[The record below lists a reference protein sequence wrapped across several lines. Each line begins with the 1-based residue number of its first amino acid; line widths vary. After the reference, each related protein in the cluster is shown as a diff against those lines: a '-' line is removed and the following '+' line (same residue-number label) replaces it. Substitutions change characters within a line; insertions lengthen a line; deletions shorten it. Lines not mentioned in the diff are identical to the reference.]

1 MFDLADH
8 GREIRWDEYSDL
20 DRFALHCARASEV
33 VNRWPAWKRN
43 MLNNSP
49 TRGTPRF
56 SAVGTTTGRTSAS
69 EPPKPQGLSFA
80 LKDAARSESMQRLF
94 RVQYGKVIL
103 E

>member
-8 GREIRWDEYSDL
+8 GREIRWDEFCDL

-49 TRGTPRF
+49 TRETPRF
-56 SAVGTTTGRTSAS
+56 SAVGATTGRTPAS
-69 EPPKPQGLSFA
+69 LSFA
-80 LKDAARSESMQRLF
+80 LKDAPRLESMN
-94 RVQYGKVIL
+94 RVIIQYGNMIL